1 MAEAPRSLSDPS
13 EEEPADVRRLRTSV
27 NSGDHPS
34 EDVSELVDQP
44 GRVARER
51 GGTRLST
58 SWEGPFEFRVTLG
71 DMGLDDG
78 FRLSLPPA
86 MSRVTLGDLLEEVFS
101 EEDAAQLRFLSAL
114 DVQANPDLP
123 AMYEELLDIFAQWR
137 RDDCTLR
144 FFAGHGP
151 QVRLVDRLEDH
162 FSFRPSR
169 GERFAAP
176 TLDLAIEQT
185 HDVLG
190 RFADWGGGNGAL
202 MKWLQRRTFLYF
214 MDKHRFRLS
223 VDPGDKLSRGL
234 LPIANELA
242 SKGLIAGSEESGVYE
257 PADEGEEL
265 IQRMVVEAESYIDR
279 FDVFSDTL
287 LEPDEEVEF
296 GTGIGE
302 DLRVQVYVSEGVDPV
317 RAVFLLLLCDSTL
330 DAYSETW
337 QGEVQNEEF
346 FNEFLRP
353 VLDHARVD
361 DELIGQVIES
371 GYAHNE
377 ELAETAEERAFEQ
390 DVVRRVRSE

>member
-1 MAEAPRSLSDPS
+1 
-13 EEEPADVRRLRTSV
+13 
-27 NSGDHPS
+27 
-34 EDVSELVDQP
+34 
-44 GRVARER
+44 
-51 GGTRLST
+51 
-58 SWEGPFEFRVTLG
+58 
-71 DMGLDDG
+71 MGLDDA
-78 FRLSLPPA
+78 FRLRLPPA
-86 MSRVTLGDLLEEVFS
+86 MSRLTVGGLLDEVFS

-114 DVQANPDLP
+114 DTQANPDLP
-123 AMYEELLDIFAQWR
+123 AIYDELLDIFAQWR

-144 FFAGHGP
+144 FFVRHGP
-151 QVRLVDRLEDH
+151 QVRLEDRVADH
-162 FSFRPSR
+162 LDLRPSR
-169 GERFAAP
+169 RGEPAVDP

-223 VDPGDKLSRGL
+223 VDPSDKLSRGL

-242 SKGLIAGSEESGVYE
+242 SRGLIAGSEESGVYE
-257 PADEGEEL
+257 PTDEGEER
-265 IQRMVVEAESYIDR
+265 IQRMVEEAESYIDR

-317 RAVFLLLLCDSTL
+317 RAVFLLLLYDSTL